1 MLLTSFLLELL
12 VHVQDSCF
20 SGIAVCP
27 SNNQK
32 SNQTWNLSSTCKRKR
47 AKVLLLLLELCSQ
60 ATLWFHSNSSLP
72 AGPWMGRSILKAVKK
87 WIVVYQFQ
95 TTYWNGHNFSKQLQN
110 ALRLFPISVFLY
122 TENLCYFP
130 LAQAL
135 TYTKHLWNHQNMHTC
150 CFAFLFVLYW
160 CSAFLLSLCLT
171 NSDKY
176 FAGGSG

>member
-1 MLLTSFLLELL
+1 MFRIPVFLELQYVPL
-12 VHVQDSCF
+12 T
-20 SGIAVCP
+20 IR
-27 SNNQK
+27 
-32 SNQTWNLSSTCKRKR
+32 NQTRPGIYPAHAREKGLKSCYCYWSFAPKP
-47 AKVLLLLLELCSQ
+47 
-60 ATLWFHSNSSLP
+60 LWFHSNSSLP

-135 TYTKHLWNHQNMHTC
+135 TYTKHLWNHQNMHTW